1 MDHNHQKPR
10 TSKIGNG
17 WRGHFQWKFLL
28 NGPKIFSKYI
38 HRSGCMYFP
47 LDLVLSC
54 ISVFH
59 RNLFQTFQNCIKTI
73 PSITTVAAAGQ

>member
-38 HRSGCMYFP
+38 HRSGSVGSSFVVYLCVSSQFIP
-47 LDLVLSC
+47 NLSEL
-54 ISVFH
+54 H
-59 RNLFQTFQNCIKTI
+59 
-73 PSITTVAAAGQ
+73 

>member
-38 HRSGCMYFP
+38 QYPQIWIHVFSVGSSFVVYLCVSSQFIP
-47 LDLVLSC
+47 NLSEL
-54 ISVFH
+54 H
-59 RNLFQTFQNCIKTI
+59 
-73 PSITTVAAAGQ
+73 